1 MTAAIRMSS
10 SGTCGCLPHLEF
22 REIGLSFSFT
32 LQKRGEGGGTKKE
45 QNCNNNNF
53 DIVWFETSGR
63 GMKSWPSSQGKK
75 NEWILLFT
83 FINGW
88 WFELP
93 LRLSMS
99 EFMMTCSTDF
109 SGTSSPPPVLWFRM
123 TSRESLIG
131 FRRSFYWIQEKGKRR
146 ETRRRLKRVISQLIL
161 LFNDGLF
168 ST

>member
-32 LQKRGEGGGTKKE
+32 LQKRGEGGTKKE

-109 SGTSSPPPVLWFRM
+109 SGTSSPPPYYDSEWPAEKVLLVFAVVFIEYRK
-123 TSRESLIG
+123 RENE
-131 FRRSFYWIQEKGKRR
+131 EKHVG
-146 ETRRRLKRVISQLIL
+146 
-161 LFNDGLF
+161 D
-168 ST
+168 